1 MKRFAWL
8 AMALLASPG
17 AGCVTRTYVISSD
30 PPGAIVY
37 RNGQPI
43 GATPV
48 EENFVYY
55 GKYHFRLVKDGY
67 EPLDVDQDVHAPCY
81 EYPPLDAVSEILNP
95 YKLRDVHRFHYLLQP
110 AQPVR
115 PDDVRSRAEQLRGQ
129 GQQIGPPRA
138 TPAPPPPR
146 PLGSAAPVGAGAPDS
161 GAVPAVPAGPG
172 GPPEALPPPAPPVS
186 VPPPGPAASRPA
198 P

>member
-1 MKRFAWL
+1 MKRSAWL
-8 AMALLASPG
+8 AAALLASSG

-30 PPGAIVY
+30 PPGAVVY
-37 RNGQPI
+37 RNGERLP
-43 GATPV
+43 GATPL

-67 EPLDVDQDVHAPCY
+67 EPLDVDQEVPAPWY

-95 YKLRDVHRFHYLLQP
+95 FKLRDVHRFHYVLQP

-138 TPAPPPPR
+138 
-146 PLGSAAPVGAGAPDS
+146 V
-161 GAVPAVPAGPG
+161 PG
-172 GPPEALPPPAPPVS
+172 GPPKAVPPPAPPPVS
-186 VPPPGPAASRPA
+186 GLPPGPAASTPA

>member
-8 AMALLASPG
+8 AGALLLTSA

-55 GKYHFRLVKDGY
+55 GKYHFRLVKDGF
-67 EPLDVDQDVHAPCY
+67 EPLDVDQEIPAPWY
-81 EYPPLDAVSEILNP
+81 EWPPLDAVSEILNP
-95 YKLRDVHRFHYLLQP
+95 YKLRDVHRFHYALQP
-110 AQPVR
+110 ALPVR
-115 PDDVRSRAEQLRGQ
+115 PDDVRSRADALRSQ
-129 GQQIGPPRA
+129 GQRIGPPR
-138 TPAPPPPR
+138 PAPAPAAAPAAPAGPPESVPPPPE
-146 PLGSAAPVGAGAPDS
+146 APAIR
-161 GAVPAVPAGPG
+161 VP
-172 GPPEALPPPAPPVS
+172 S
-186 VPPPGPAASRPA
+186 PGPAASRPA